1 MGAYILHTLSNRT
14 TVGDSAYE
22 KIRSDIIF
30 ARLKPGLRLKL
41 DDVRSSYV
49 VSVSTIRE
57 ILYRLNAENLV
68 LVDQRGFSVA
78 PVTQKNFRDIAAMR
92 ILLEGYA
99 LQKAFQRGDIEW
111 EAEIAATYHRLAR
124 LEQKILAGDRSNT
137 ELWKNY
143 DRMFHHSL
151 VSSCGS
157 EMLLHTYAQIFDQYL
172 RYQIV
177 CVTFRGEGAAK
188 EHRDL
193 MECAMDRNHKKALE
207 ILTTHIQSCVDYT
220 INSGLLPKDAS

>member
-1 MGAYILHTLSNRT
+1 MHTPSNRT

-41 DDVRSSYV
+41 DEVKSTYN

-68 LVDQRGFSVA
+68 LVGQRGFSVA

-92 ILLEGYA
+92 ILLEGHA
-99 LQKAFQRGDIEW
+99 IQKSFKRGDIEW
-111 EAEIAATYHRLAR
+111 EAEIAAAYHRLAR
-124 LEQKILAGDRSNT
+124 LEQQILAGDRSNL

-157 EMLLHTYAQIFDQYL
+157 EELLKTYAQVFDQYL

-177 CVTFRGEGAAK
+177 SVAFRGEIAAK
-188 EHRDL
+188 EHREL
-193 MECAMDRNHKKALE
+193 MQCAMDRNHKKAIE
-207 ILTTHIQSCVDYT
+207 ILITHIQSCVDHT
-220 INSGLLPKDAS
+220 INNGFLPNDVT

>member
-1 MGAYILHTLSNRT
+1 MHTSSNQT
-14 TVGDSAYE
+14 SVGDSAYE

-41 DDVRSSYV
+41 DEVRSTYD

-68 LVDQRGFSVA
+68 LVGQRGFSVA
-78 PVTQKNFRDIAAMR
+78 PVTQKNFRDIASMR

-99 LQKAFQRGDIEW
+99 LQKAFKRGDIEW
-111 EAEIAATYHRLAR
+111 EAEIAAAYHRLAR
-124 LEQKILAGDRSNT
+124 LEQQILAGDHSKIET
-137 ELWKNY
+137 WKNY

-157 EMLLHTYAQIFDQYL
+157 EVLLQTYAQIFDQYL

-177 CVTFRGEGAAK
+177 SVAFRGKVAAQ
-188 EHRDL
+188 EHLDL
-193 MECAMDRNHKKALE
+193 MQCAMDRNHKKAID
-207 ILTTHIQSCVDYT
+207 ILTTHIQSCVNHT
-220 INSGLLPKDAS
+220 INNGLLPKDVT